1 VFCSTGKFKQVVGGG
16 ETITLLDITKCLY
29 DVISRMEKVVEQRS
43 VVAAATVAAVKG
55 TNASVALIFKI
66 LIFNPLH
73 TK

>member
-1 VFCSTGKFKQVVGGG
+1 
-16 ETITLLDITKCLY
+16 
-29 DVISRMEKVVEQRS
+29 MEKVVEQRS